1 MCDNSTRPQLRL
13 VARVLCS
20 QVAEGSTCA
29 VITRLDVHWIGK
41 IHVLVAPMY
50 FVAYLMKDKLYYV

>member
-13 VARVLCS
+13 VATVLCS

-29 VITRLDVHWIGK
+29 VITRLDVHWIDK
-41 IHVLVAPMY
+41 ICVLVAPMY
-50 FVAYLMKDKLYYV
+50 FVA

>member
-13 VARVLCS
+13 MATVLCS

-29 VITRLDVHWIGK
+29 VITRLDVHWIDK
-41 IHVLVAPMY
+41 IHVLVAPVY
-50 FVAYLMKDKLYYV
+50 FVA